1 MAPRLTPRLLPGC
14 AAQRGDKV
22 NSALSRRGDSVKKLD
37 NDAFVN
43 MRSGASVLEADSYGD
58 KVLLLADGTIVKL
71 FRRKRWLSSA
81 AWYPYAKRFADNAA
95 SLHRLGIRVP
105 QILDLFRI
113 PSIERDAVRYQ
124 PLPGRTLR
132 EIRREPLDAGIE
144 QELKEAFTRFVVRL
158 HDSGVYFRSLH
169 LGNVVYTPDHEFGL
183 IDISDARIVDR
194 PLRKYERA
202 RNLKRLQGIEGE
214 SEWVDLTSVVDA
226 HRKRR
231 EARV

>member
-1 MAPRLTPRLLPGC
+1 
-14 AAQRGDKV
+14 
-22 NSALSRRGDSVKKLD
+22 
-37 NDAFVN
+37 
-43 MRSGASVLEADSYGD
+43 MRSGAIVLEADSYGD

-95 SLHRLGIRVP
+95 SLHRLGILAP
-105 QILDLFRI
+105 EILDVFRI

-132 EIRREPLDAGIE
+132 EMRREGLDVGVEEA
-144 QELKEAFTRFVVRL
+144 LKEAFTRFIVRL

-183 IDISDARIVDR
+183 IDISDARIGDR
-194 PLRKYERA
+194 PLRKYQRA
-202 RNLKRLQGIEGE
+202 RNLKRLQGMAGE
-214 SEWVDLTSVVDA
+214 NEWVDFFSVVNA
-226 HRKRR
+226 QRRKR
-231 EARV
+231 EAGS

>member
-1 MAPRLTPRLLPGC
+1 M
-14 AAQRGDKV
+14 
-22 NSALSRRGDSVKKLD
+22 KKLD

-58 KVLLLADGTIVKL
+58 KVLLLTDGTIVKL

-105 QILDLFRI
+105 EILDLFRI

-169 LGNVVYTPDHEFGL
+169 LGNVVYTCL
-183 IDISDARIVDR
+183 
-194 PLRKYERA
+194 LY
-202 RNLKRLQGIEGE
+202 
-214 SEWVDLTSVVDA
+214 TSRCV
-226 HRKRR
+226 
-231 EARV
+231 